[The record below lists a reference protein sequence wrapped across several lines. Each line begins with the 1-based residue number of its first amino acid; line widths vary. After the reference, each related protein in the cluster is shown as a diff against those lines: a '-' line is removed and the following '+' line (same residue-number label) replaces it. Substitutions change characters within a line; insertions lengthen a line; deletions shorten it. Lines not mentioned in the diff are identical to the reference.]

1 MPAWCSPLSLWSPMS
16 SQPGCLEQG
25 HPSGKAGC
33 WSLSSL
39 QGVDT
44 ARKKGVGA
52 CLVLDDGMGW
62 DGKKDG
68 CGCGWAAAWR
78 CLCLAGDDV
87 HHPEE
92 PEREREE
99 STARGMDKVCLDA
112 WVGCVGKAVA
122 VLGRYWA
129 PCPPPTTHPPSVV
142 SFLLSYLVSP
152 LLC

>member
-1 MPAWCSPLSLWSPMS
+1 MSHRPCPPVSSLSLSLCVCLPYPAS
-16 SQPGCLEQG
+16 PGCLEQG
-25 HPSGKAGC
+25 HPSRKAGC

-68 CGCGWAAAWR
+68 CGCGRGWAAWR

-87 HHPEE
+87 HHPERVHC
-92 PEREREE
+92 PWI
-99 STARGMDKVCLDA
+99 DKVCLDA
-112 WVGCVGKAVA
+112 WVGCVGWVR
-122 VLGRYWA
+122 G
-129 PCPPPTTHPPSVV
+129 
-142 SFLLSYLVSP
+142 
-152 LLC
+152 